1 MTYKIGQIIEG
12 KVTGIQ
18 PYGAFVSLDNETQG
32 LIHVSEVQSGYT
44 KNIHSLLKVGQP
56 VTVQIIDIDEYSKKI
71 SLSLRTLEKTNP
83 AVPYRRKRY
92 FTNKNRKIGFAGTI
106 MLHLE
111 DGTKK
116 FLVHSIDDKLEF
128 ALAELSEGKTGLANI
143 LNFLKEIVHID
154 VSKISLMEL
163 TNTHIKEENVPL
175 FVFETEQKNQRE
187 ELGEGYIWEEP
198 GQMRSVLGTYE
209 VEGVPFF

>member
-32 LIHVSEVQSGYT
+32 QSGYT

-83 AVPYRRKRY
+83 AGPYRRKRY
-92 FTNKNRKIGFAGTI
+92 FTNKNRKIGFTTI
-106 MLHLE
+106 
-111 DGTKK
+111 
-116 FLVHSIDDKLEF
+116 
-128 ALAELSEGKTGLANI
+128 AEQLPIWIEEALSELER
-143 LNFLKEIVHID
+143 KEN
-154 VSKISLMEL
+154 K
-163 TNTHIKEENVPL
+163 K
-175 FVFETEQKNQRE
+175 
-187 ELGEGYIWEEP
+187 
-198 GQMRSVLGTYE
+198 
-209 VEGVPFF
+209 

>member
-71 SLSLRTLEKTNP
+71 SLSLRTLEKTNS

-92 FTNKNRKIGFAGTI
+92 FTNKNRKIGFATI
-106 MLHLE
+106 
-111 DGTKK
+111 
-116 FLVHSIDDKLEF
+116 
-128 ALAELSEGKTGLANI
+128 AEQLPIWIEEALSELER
-143 LNFLKEIVHID
+143 KEN
-154 VSKISLMEL
+154 K
-163 TNTHIKEENVPL
+163 K
-175 FVFETEQKNQRE
+175 
-187 ELGEGYIWEEP
+187 
-198 GQMRSVLGTYE
+198 
-209 VEGVPFF
+209 

>member
-83 AVPYRRKRY
+83 AVPYHRKRY
-92 FTNKNRKIGFAGTI
+92 FTNKNRKIGFTTI
-106 MLHLE
+106 
-111 DGTKK
+111 
-116 FLVHSIDDKLEF
+116 
-128 ALAELSEGKTGLANI
+128 AEQLPIWIEEALSELER
-143 LNFLKEIVHID
+143 KEN
-154 VSKISLMEL
+154 K
-163 TNTHIKEENVPL
+163 K
-175 FVFETEQKNQRE
+175 
-187 ELGEGYIWEEP
+187 
-198 GQMRSVLGTYE
+198 
-209 VEGVPFF
+209 

>member
-56 VTVQIIDIDEYSKKI
+56 VTVQIIDIDEYSKNQFIFKNI
-71 SLSLRTLEKTNP
+71 RKTNP

-92 FTNKNRKIGFAGTI
+92 FTNKNRKIGFATI
-106 MLHLE
+106 
-111 DGTKK
+111 
-116 FLVHSIDDKLEF
+116 
-128 ALAELSEGKTGLANI
+128 AEQLPIWIEEALSELER
-143 LNFLKEIVHID
+143 KEN
-154 VSKISLMEL
+154 K
-163 TNTHIKEENVPL
+163 K
-175 FVFETEQKNQRE
+175 
-187 ELGEGYIWEEP
+187 
-198 GQMRSVLGTYE
+198 
-209 VEGVPFF
+209 

>member
-83 AVPYRRKRY
+83 AAPYRRKRY
-92 FTNKNRKIGFAGTI
+92 FTNKNRKIGFATI
-106 MLHLE
+106 
-111 DGTKK
+111 
-116 FLVHSIDDKLEF
+116 
-128 ALAELSEGKTGLANI
+128 AEQLPIWIEEALSELER
-143 LNFLKEIVHID
+143 KEN
-154 VSKISLMEL
+154 K
-163 TNTHIKEENVPL
+163 K
-175 FVFETEQKNQRE
+175 
-187 ELGEGYIWEEP
+187 
-198 GQMRSVLGTYE
+198 
-209 VEGVPFF
+209 

>member
-71 SLSLRTLEKTNP
+71 SLSLRTLEKLFHI
-83 AVPYRRKRY
+83 AEKGISRI
-92 FTNKNRKIGFAGTI
+92 KIVRSD
-106 MLHLE
+106 L
-111 DGTKK
+111 
-116 FLVHSIDDKLEF
+116 
-128 ALAELSEGKTGLANI
+128 
-143 LNFLKEIVHID
+143 
-154 VSKISLMEL
+154 
-163 TNTHIKEENVPL
+163 PL
-175 FVFETEQKNQRE
+175 
-187 ELGEGYIWEEP
+187 L
-198 GQMRSVLGTYE
+198 RSSYLFG
-209 VEGVPFF
+209 